1 MLVYSF
7 EDGDGADNEDDED
20 VYRSANKF
28 VGWILEK
35 FVRYCFLW
43 VSC

>member
-1 MLVYSF
+1 MLVYSSHDD
-7 EDGDGADNEDDED
+7 EDEDEDED

-28 VGWILEK
+28 VGWTLEK